1 MPTPPPEPAAVVVP
15 TTDVDATVRF
25 LLDAGFRVDRIVPA
39 DDPSQVFLSGHDARL
54 MVERTAEASAVR
66 LTVPGLTDAVAGPD
80 GLRLE
85 PTPWFERPTAEP
97 GAPEVVITR
106 VDATESSAGRAGMGY
121 QDLLPSRMGGRFIAS
136 EIHIAE
142 DGPVSDWVHHHDV
155 DAQVIV
161 CVEGWVE
168 VVYEDQGPAF
178 VMHPGDA
185 VLQPPHIRHR
195 VLRAGGGLRVVE
207 ITGPAIHQT
216 FSDHDME
223 LPTSRLRR
231 TRDFSG
237 QRFHRHIAASGSWDP
252 SAIQG
257 FDQRSTGIGTASA
270 GAIDVD
276 FVRRAGDVDG
286 SLQAAG
292 SLTVASVR
300 TGWVE
305 IEHEGTSSRLNG
317 RDAVALVD
325 GAAVNVVDASVDAE
339 MLLVTCR

>member
-1 MPTPPPEPAAVVVP
+1 
-15 TTDVDATVRF
+15 
-25 LLDAGFRVDRIVPA
+25 
-39 DDPSQVFLSGHDARL
+39 
-54 MVERTAEASAVR
+54 
-66 LTVPGLTDAVAGPD
+66 
-80 GLRLE
+80 
-85 PTPWFERPTAEP
+85 
-97 GAPEVVITR
+97 
-106 VDATESSAGRAGMGY
+106 
-121 QDLLPSRMGGRFIAS
+121 MGGRFIAS

-237 QRFHRHIAASGSWDP
+237 QRFHRHIAASGSWALQTALHGSP
-252 SAIQG
+252 GWFLPRAPP
-257 FDQRSTGIGTASA
+257 ASA
-270 GAIDVD
+270 AG
-276 FVRRAGDVDG
+276 RASG
-286 SLQAAG
+286 
-292 SLTVASVR
+292 LT
-300 TGWVE
+300 
-305 IEHEGTSSRLNG
+305 RL
-317 RDAVALVD
+317 
-325 GAAVNVVDASVDAE
+325 
-339 MLLVTCR
+339 